1 MSTQPNHKIM
11 LWQDRNGTWHS
22 TQSPIDAKIEQAM
35 IAANADKVWTER
47 ELSGDALFD
56 ELFGG

>member
-1 MSTQPNHKIM
+1 M

-22 TQSPIDAKIEQAM
+22 TQSPIDAKIEQSM
-35 IAANADKVWTER
+35 IAANAEKVWTER

>member
-1 MSTQPNHKIM
+1 
-11 LWQDRNGTWHS
+11 
-22 TQSPIDAKIEQAM
+22 M
-35 IAANADKVWTER
+35 IADNAEKVWTER